1 MKFRLLAFAL
11 LLSGGVSAQ
20 NPYISLQG
28 ANETAG
34 GLTVAQPR
42 TILAVDVTVEHDVT
56 LSGPYARYAQK
67 YLGVRAPLTD
77 KTVWSVTGAQIAL
90 LDGDTYLNAAAP
102 APASTRVLSHTAS
115 ENKFARLQ
123 PDKTDMTTPA
133 LEDAARP
140 AAAQIFPLRRHRIE
154 LVTGEAGENV
164 FGEGLKAALEEIDR
178 LEQSYLELFLGKRIV
193 STETRRYVVYPQA
206 DKKQYIVCRF
216 SPTRTFRA
224 TSCCCRSNLRASR
237 RATSRPVRRRR
248 RSWRAAWPI
257 PRPASSSRE
266 AASMPAPCFLFSN
279 SAVRS
284 TSPCRAANNLPM
296 DFTSRMAA
304 LLGAFRRERNGAVAD
319 SMRFYG
325 APCGLNYGVSLPTL
339 RTLAR
344 AEAADHDF
352 AKYLWRQDVRCL
364 RLAALHIADPA
375 RLTPGEFAF
384 WGDGLLNSEIA
395 AEAAFALLSR
405 IGAFPELFAAWIAP
419 DAGWL
424 RQYAALMAAARVPHP
439 SPAWAVP
446 AAAVVHEAAAASIPE
461 AHLLAHG
468 AVALFT
474 ALGTRNEENRQA
486 VLRAAGSLGQL
497 PAEDCVHEELAW
509 RLEV

>member
-1 MKFRLLAFAL
+1 
-11 LLSGGVSAQ
+11 
-20 NPYISLQG
+20 
-28 ANETAG
+28 
-34 GLTVAQPR
+34 
-42 TILAVDVTVEHDVT
+42 
-56 LSGPYARYAQK
+56 
-67 YLGVRAPLTD
+67 
-77 KTVWSVTGAQIAL
+77 
-90 LDGDTYLNAAAP
+90 
-102 APASTRVLSHTAS
+102 
-115 ENKFARLQ
+115 
-123 PDKTDMTTPA
+123 
-133 LEDAARP
+133 
-140 AAAQIFPLRRHRIE
+140 
-154 LVTGEAGENV
+154 
-164 FGEGLKAALEEIDR
+164 
-178 LEQSYLELFLGKRIV
+178 
-193 STETRRYVVYPQA
+193 
-206 DKKQYIVCRF
+206 
-216 SPTRTFRA
+216 
-224 TSCCCRSNLRASR
+224 
-237 RATSRPVRRRR
+237 
-248 RSWRAAWPI
+248 
-257 PRPASSSRE
+257 
-266 AASMPAPCFLFSN
+266 
-279 SAVRS
+279 
-284 TSPCRAANNLPM
+284 M

-446 AAAVVHEAAAASIPE
+446 AAAVVHGAAAASIRKRTCWLMAPWRCSRPSGRE
-461 AHLLAHG
+461 TKRTGRRFSARP
-468 AVALFT
+468 ALWVSSLPKP
-474 ALGTRNEENRQA
+474 ASTRSWPGDWRF
-486 VLRAAGSLGQL
+486 RAAS
-497 PAEDCVHEELAW
+497 PVRAFRVRSA
-509 RLEV
+509 R

>member
-1 MKFRLLAFAL
+1 
-11 LLSGGVSAQ
+11 
-20 NPYISLQG
+20 
-28 ANETAG
+28 
-34 GLTVAQPR
+34 
-42 TILAVDVTVEHDVT
+42 
-56 LSGPYARYAQK
+56 
-67 YLGVRAPLTD
+67 
-77 KTVWSVTGAQIAL
+77 
-90 LDGDTYLNAAAP
+90 
-102 APASTRVLSHTAS
+102 
-115 ENKFARLQ
+115 
-123 PDKTDMTTPA
+123 
-133 LEDAARP
+133 
-140 AAAQIFPLRRHRIE
+140 
-154 LVTGEAGENV
+154 
-164 FGEGLKAALEEIDR
+164 
-178 LEQSYLELFLGKRIV
+178 
-193 STETRRYVVYPQA
+193 
-206 DKKQYIVCRF
+206 
-216 SPTRTFRA
+216 
-224 TSCCCRSNLRASR
+224 
-237 RATSRPVRRRR
+237 
-248 RSWRAAWPI
+248 
-257 PRPASSSRE
+257 
-266 AASMPAPCFLFSN
+266 
-279 SAVRS
+279 
-284 TSPCRAANNLPM
+284 M

-424 RQYAALMAAARVPHP
+424 RQYAA
-439 SPAWAVP
+439 
-446 AAAVVHEAAAASIPE
+446 VVHGAAAASIPE

-497 PAEDCVHEELAW
+497 PAEACVHEELAW

>member
-1 MKFRLLAFAL
+1 MAEQTEDI
-11 LLSGGVSAQ
+11 V
-20 NPYISLQG
+20 
-28 ANETAG
+28 
-34 GLTVAQPR
+34 GLVESVVRPLVEFPDELEITSSDAEDG
-42 TILAVDVTVEHDVT
+42 TILVE
-56 LSGPYARYAQK
+56 
-67 YLGVRAPLTD
+67 VR
-77 KTVWSVTGAQIAL
+77 V
-90 LDGDTYLNAAAP
+90 N
-102 APASTRVLSHTAS
+102 
-115 ENKFARLQ
+115 E
-123 PDKTDMTTPA
+123 
-133 LEDAARP
+133 EDAGKVIGR
-140 AAAQIFPLRRHRIE
+140 QGRVI
-154 LVTGEAGENV
+154 
-164 FGEGLKAALEEIDR
+164 KAI
-178 LEQSYLELFLGKRIV
+178 
-193 STETRRYVVYPQA
+193 
-206 DKKQYIVCRF
+206 
-216 SPTRTFRA
+216 
-224 TSCCCRSNLRASR
+224 
-237 RATSRPVRRRR
+237 
-248 RSWRAAWPI
+248 
-257 PRPASSSRE
+257 
-266 AASMPAPCFLFSN
+266 
-279 SAVRS
+279 
-284 TSPCRAANNLPM
+284 
-296 DFTSRMAA
+296 
-304 LLGAFRRERNGAVAD
+304 
-319 SMRFYG
+319 
-325 APCGLNYGVSLPTL
+325 

-497 PAEDCVHEELAW
+497 PAEACVHEELAW

>member
-1 MKFRLLAFAL
+1 
-11 LLSGGVSAQ
+11 
-20 NPYISLQG
+20 
-28 ANETAG
+28 
-34 GLTVAQPR
+34 
-42 TILAVDVTVEHDVT
+42 
-56 LSGPYARYAQK
+56 
-67 YLGVRAPLTD
+67 
-77 KTVWSVTGAQIAL
+77 
-90 LDGDTYLNAAAP
+90 
-102 APASTRVLSHTAS
+102 
-115 ENKFARLQ
+115 
-123 PDKTDMTTPA
+123 
-133 LEDAARP
+133 
-140 AAAQIFPLRRHRIE
+140 
-154 LVTGEAGENV
+154 
-164 FGEGLKAALEEIDR
+164 
-178 LEQSYLELFLGKRIV
+178 
-193 STETRRYVVYPQA
+193 
-206 DKKQYIVCRF
+206 
-216 SPTRTFRA
+216 
-224 TSCCCRSNLRASR
+224 
-237 RATSRPVRRRR
+237 
-248 RSWRAAWPI
+248 
-257 PRPASSSRE
+257 
-266 AASMPAPCFLFSN
+266 
-279 SAVRS
+279 
-284 TSPCRAANNLPM
+284 M

-424 RQYAALMAAARVPHP
+424 RQYAALMAAARVPYP

-446 AAAVVHEAAAASIPE
+446 AAAVVHGAAAASIRKRTCWLMAPWRCSRPSGRE
-461 AHLLAHG
+461 TKRTG
-468 AVALFT
+468 RRFS
-474 ALGTRNEENRQA
+474 
-486 VLRAAGSLGQL
+486 RAAGSLGQL

>member
-1 MKFRLLAFAL
+1 
-11 LLSGGVSAQ
+11 
-20 NPYISLQG
+20 
-28 ANETAG
+28 
-34 GLTVAQPR
+34 
-42 TILAVDVTVEHDVT
+42 
-56 LSGPYARYAQK
+56 
-67 YLGVRAPLTD
+67 
-77 KTVWSVTGAQIAL
+77 
-90 LDGDTYLNAAAP
+90 
-102 APASTRVLSHTAS
+102 
-115 ENKFARLQ
+115 
-123 PDKTDMTTPA
+123 
-133 LEDAARP
+133 
-140 AAAQIFPLRRHRIE
+140 
-154 LVTGEAGENV
+154 
-164 FGEGLKAALEEIDR
+164 
-178 LEQSYLELFLGKRIV
+178 
-193 STETRRYVVYPQA
+193 
-206 DKKQYIVCRF
+206 
-216 SPTRTFRA
+216 
-224 TSCCCRSNLRASR
+224 
-237 RATSRPVRRRR
+237 
-248 RSWRAAWPI
+248 
-257 PRPASSSRE
+257 
-266 AASMPAPCFLFSN
+266 
-279 SAVRS
+279 
-284 TSPCRAANNLPM
+284 M

-446 AAAVVHEAAAASIPE
+446 AAAVVHGAAAAD
-461 AHLLAHG
+461 HH
-468 AVALFT
+468 T

-497 PAEDCVHEELAW
+497 PAEACVHEELAW